1 MSMCVC
7 VYMYI
12 WTAQVPGSQ
21 ALGLRQFHAKFSH
34 GRVLVGSCGIF
45 LAEVCVDPGPEDLV
59 EVHARSLLGGPC
71 VRSLQMP
78 CLRGA
83 CVTALVEGFWEVIV

>member
-1 MSMCVC
+1 MCVY
-7 VYMYI
+7 VYI

-45 LAEVCVDPGPEDLV
+45 LAEVSVDPGPEDLV
-59 EVHARSLLGGPC
+59 EVQARSPVGGPC

>member
-1 MSMCVC
+1 MSDVHVC
-7 VYMYI
+7 VYVYI

-45 LAEVCVDPGPEDLV
+45 LAEVSVDPGPEGPCGGPG
-59 EVHARSLLGGPC
+59 EIPCRRSL
-71 VRSLQMP
+71 REEFADAMS
-78 CLRGA
+78 
-83 CVTALVEGFWEVIV
+83 